1 MHIITEKHLNEAAGR
16 YPDAAREIAAW
27 RKVVKTARWRNLV
40 EVRQV
45 FKDADAVKGYVI
57 FNIRQNRYRLATI
70 IHYSRE
76 RDGQLTG
83 ILPQFHELLD
93 LFHYPKDKDAQL
105 TEGHV
110 YIRSFLTH
118 KEYDN
123 PANWDK
129 GIRR

>member
-1 MHIITEKHLNEAAGR
+1 MHIITGKHLNRAAEQ
-16 YPDAAREIAAW
+16 YPDAAKEIAAW
-27 RKVVKTARWRNLV
+27 HKIVKGARWQNFV

-45 FKDADAVKGYVI
+45 FKDADAVKGYVM
-57 FNIRQNRYRLATI
+57 FNVRQNRYRLATI

-76 RDGQLTG
+76 KDGR
-83 ILPQFHELLD
+83 
-93 LFHYPKDKDAQL
+93 L

-118 KEYDN
+118 KEYAN

-129 GIRR
+129 GVPR